1 MKYLPFA
8 LSLSKGRSFF
18 RPQKEEERCF
28 DGLGTNGVLRRENRP
43 AALAVWVVAIAAA
56 LATPAAAQTFPK
68 LAGNPVVD
76 QADIIPAGEEA
87 ALNAQLLELEKTTG
101 HQLVVATVR
110 DLEGRDVA
118 DYGYRLGREW
128 GIGDAEKDDGVV
140 FLIAPNERRMHIAVG
155 LGLEPV
161 LTDALSGRIIRD
173 VVTPKF
179 KAGDMPGGIQSG
191 VNAIAQQIQLPPEE
205 AAARAQAAAA
215 NERDRADD
223 GNMAGL
229 FFVGFIILIFFGLP
243 MLARLGRR
251 GKKRRKGRPWDAPI
265 IIWGGDDDDWG
276 GWGGGGGSSWG
287 GWSGGGGGGFGG
299 FSGGGGSFGG
309 GGASG
314 GW

>member
-1 MKYLPFA
+1 MTLT
-8 LSLSKGRSFF
+8 SLL
-18 RPQKEEERCF
+18 RP
-28 DGLGTNGVLRRENRP
+28 LAT
-43 AALAVWVVAIAAA
+43 AALWGLLLLA
-56 LATPAAAQTFPK
+56 LPATAQTFPK

-76 QADIIPAGEEA
+76 QADIIPAAEEA

-101 HQLVVATVR
+101 HQLVVATVN

-179 KAGDMPGGIQSG
+179 KANDYPGGIRAG
-191 VNAIAQQIQLPPEE
+191 VNAIAEQIQLPPEE
-205 AAARAQAAAA
+205 AQARAAAAAA
-215 NERDRADD
+215 NERNRADE

-229 FFVGFIILIFFGLP
+229 FFVGFIILIFFVLP
-243 MLARLGRR
+243 MLARIGRR

-265 IIWGGDDDDWG
+265 IIWGGDD
-276 GWGGGGGSSWG
+276 WGGGSGGSSWG
-287 GWSGGGGGGFGG
+287 GGSWGGGGGGGFGG

>member
-1 MKYLPFA
+1 MDFPTLMR
-8 LSLSKGRSFF
+8 SLS
-18 RPQKEEERCF
+18 
-28 DGLGTNGVLRRENRP
+28 
-43 AALAVWVVAIAAA
+43 AALLTGLLLTAAP
-56 LATPAAAQTFPK
+56 ATAQTFPK

-87 ALNAQLLELEKTTG
+87 ALNTQLLELEKKTG
-101 HQLVVATVR
+101 HQLVVATVS

-128 GIGDAEKDDGVV
+128 AIGDAEKDDGVV

-173 VVTPKF
+173 VVTPKL
-179 KAGDMPGGIQSG
+179 KANDYPGGIQAG

-205 AAARAQAAAA
+205 AQARAAAAAA
-215 NERDRADD
+215 NERNRADE
-223 GNMAGL
+223 GNMGGL
-229 FFVGFIILIFFGLP
+229 FFVGFIILIFFVLP
-243 MLARLGRR
+243 MLSRLGRR

-265 IIWGGDDDDWG
+265 IIWGGDWG
-276 GWGGGGGSSWG
+276 GGSGGGSSWG
-287 GWSGGGGGGFGG
+287 GGSWGGGGGGGFGG

>member
-1 MKYLPFA
+1 MGLTALLRPFA
-8 LSLSKGRSFF
+8 AATLT
-18 RPQKEEERCF
+18 
-28 DGLGTNGVLRRENRP
+28 GLLLLT
-43 AALAVWVVAIAAA
+43 AAA
-56 LATPAAAQTFPK
+56 PATAQTFPK

-76 QADIIPAGEEA
+76 QADIIPVGEEA
-87 ALNAQLLELEKTTG
+87 ALNTQLLELEKKTG
-101 HQLVVATVR
+101 HQLVVATVS

-128 GIGDAEKDDGVV
+128 AIGDAEKDDGVV

-161 LTDALSGRIIRD
+161 LTDAMSGRIIRD
-173 VVTPKF
+173 TITPRF
-179 KAGDMPGGIQSG
+179 KANDYPGGIQAG
-191 VNAIAQQIQLPPEE
+191 VNAIAEQIQLSPEE

-215 NERDRADD
+215 QERDRADD
-223 GNMAGL
+223 GNFGGL
-229 FFVGFIILIFFGLP
+229 FFVGFIIFIFFILP

-265 IIWGGDDDDWG
+265 IIWGGDD
-276 GWGGGGGSSWG
+276 WGGGSGGSSWG
-287 GWSGGGGGGFGG
+287 GGGWGGGGGFGG

>member
-1 MKYLPFA
+1 MTLTSLLRPLATAA
-8 LSLSKGRSFF
+8 LS
-18 RPQKEEERCF
+18 
-28 DGLGTNGVLRRENRP
+28 GLLLLASP
-43 AALAVWVVAIAAA
+43 A
-56 LATPAAAQTFPK
+56 TAQSFPK

-87 ALNAQLLELEKTTG
+87 ALNTQLLELEKKTG
-101 HQLVVATVR
+101 HQLVVATVS

-128 GIGDAEKDDGVV
+128 AIGDAEKDDGVV

-161 LTDALSGRIIRD
+161 LTDAMSGRIIRD
-173 VVTPKF
+173 TITPRF
-179 KAGDMPGGIQSG
+179 KANDYPGGIQAG
-191 VNAIAQQIQLPPEE
+191 VNAIAEQIQLSPEE

-215 NERDRADD
+215 QERDRADD
-223 GNMAGL
+223 GNFGGL
-229 FFVGFIILIFFGLP
+229 FFVGFIIFIFFILP

-265 IIWGGDDDDWG
+265 IIWGGDD
-276 GWGGGGGSSWG
+276 WGGGSGGSSWG
-287 GWSGGGGGGFGG
+287 GGGWGGGGGGGFGG

>member
-1 MKYLPFA
+1 MA
-8 LSLSKGRSFF
+8 LTALL
-18 RPQKEEERCF
+18 RP
-28 DGLGTNGVLRRENRP
+28 LVT
-43 AALAVWVVAIAAA
+43 AALTGLLV
-56 LATPAAAQTFPK
+56 LSGPAAAQTFPK

-76 QADIIPAGEEA
+76 QADIIPAAEEA
-87 ALNAQLLELEKTTG
+87 ALNTQLLELEKTTG
-101 HQLVVATVR
+101 HQLVVATVA
-110 DLEGRDVA
+110 DLEGNDVSE
-118 DYGYRLGREW
+118 YGYKLGRAW
-128 GIGDAEKDDGVV
+128 GIGDEAKDDGVV
-140 FLIAPNERRMHIAVG
+140 FLIAPNERRMNIAVG

-179 KAGDMPGGIQSG
+179 KAGDMPGGIQDG

-205 AAARAQAAAA
+205 AAARAAAADSA
-215 NERDRADD
+215 ERDRAKD
-223 GNMAGL
+223 GNFGGL
-229 FFVGFIILIFFGLP
+229 FFVGFIILIFFVLP
-243 MLARLGRR
+243 MLSRLGRR

-265 IIWGGDDDDWG
+265 IIWGGGDDDHWGGG

-287 GWSGGGGGGFGG
+287 GGGGGIGG

>member
-1 MKYLPFA
+1 MKSVLVGWA
-8 LSLSKGRSFF
+8 LGLSL
-18 RPQKEEERCF
+18 
-28 DGLGTNGVLRRENRP
+28 
-43 AALAVWVVAIAAA
+43 IAA
-56 LATPAAAQTFPK
+56 PAAAQTFPK
-68 LAGNPVVD
+68 LAGNRVVD

-87 ALNAQLLELEKTTG
+87 ALNRQLLALEKTTG

-110 DLEGRDVA
+110 DLEGRDVS

-128 GIGDAEKDDGVV
+128 AIGDAEKDDGVV

-179 KAGDMPGGIQSG
+179 KAGDMPGGIQDG

-205 AAARAQAAAA
+205 AQARAAAAAA
-215 NERDRADD
+215 NERNRADE
-223 GNMAGL
+223 GNFGGL
-229 FFVGFIILIFFGLP
+229 FFVGFIILIFFVLP
-243 MLARLGRR
+243 MLSRLGRR

-265 IIWGGDDDDWG
+265 IIWGGDD
-276 GWGGGGGSSWG
+276 WGGGSGGSSWG
-287 GWSGGGGGGFGG
+287 GGSWGGGGGGGFGG

>member
-1 MKYLPFA
+1 MTLTSLSRPLATAA
-8 LSLSKGRSFF
+8 LS
-18 RPQKEEERCF
+18 
-28 DGLGTNGVLRRENRP
+28 GLLLLASP
-43 AALAVWVVAIAAA
+43 A
-56 LATPAAAQTFPK
+56 TAQTFPK

-87 ALNAQLLELEKTTG
+87 ALNTQLLELEKKTG
-101 HQLVVATVR
+101 HQLVVATVS

-128 GIGDAEKDDGVV
+128 QIGDAEKDDGVV

-161 LTDALSGRIIRD
+161 LTDAMSGRIIRD
-173 VVTPKF
+173 TVTPRF
-179 KAGDMPGGIQSG
+179 KANDYPGGIQAG
-191 VNAIAQQIQLPPEE
+191 VNAIAEQIQLSPEE

-215 NERDRADD
+215 QERDRADD
-223 GNMAGL
+223 GNFGGL
-229 FFVGFIILIFFGLP
+229 FFVGFIIFIFFILP
-243 MLARLGRR
+243 MLARIGRR

-265 IIWGGDDDDWG
+265 IIWGGDD
-276 GWGGGGGSSWG
+276 WGGGSGGSSWG
-287 GWSGGGGGGFGG
+287 GGSWGGGSGGGFGG